1 MLSSLPSVSFSLFS
15 LGKSSSCKAQLNFL
29 CSIPSSLTSETLQA
43 SCFSPLDSLSPSSVT
58 LTSHSPLSHSLLS
71 SSAQDVCLSKVGTLS
86 GLVVVPDSDLQTAG
100 TQHITVEEMTGD
112 ARVASTLLLEFE
124 DLGLVLAPCVDPR
137 NSPTEGA
144 F

>member
-1 MLSSLPSVSFSLFS
+1 M
-15 LGKSSSCKAQLNFL
+15 
-29 CSIPSSLTSETLQA
+29 
-43 SCFSPLDSLSPSSVT
+43 
-58 LTSHSPLSHSLLS
+58 
-71 SSAQDVCLSKVGTLS
+71 SKVGTLS

-112 ARVASTLLLEFE
+112 ARVAGTLLLEFE

-144 F
+144 FRCRCSQTALGATLVQVDFGAGPFFFFLIEV